1 MKAII
6 EIELEIDGEWR
17 ESDKDKL
24 ADMIMTCPHHGGWM
38 VDEDRLNV
46 FSNSVSIE
54 IME

>member
-17 ESDKDKL
+17 PEDKDRL
-24 ADMIMTCPHHGGWM
+24 CELITANPHYGSWT

-46 FSNSVSIE
+46 LGNSTTVAIE
-54 IME
+54 E